1 MNHTLPTCDP
11 VCPTPQATQA
21 YLCGNKALARE
32 LGRRGREANEA
43 MKAEHG
49 KAAAR
54 IFSDRNR
61 HLGQQPGPARPGL
74 DSSPRPSPEGLPCG
88 VLFVDLHGLHAAE
101 AAAVPE
107 AQIGQARA
115 AGCRGLRVCTGTGK
129 HTKVRSRGCGAGQV
143 QGAALTFRVAAR
155 VGVWPASA

>member
-1 MNHTLPTCDP
+1 M
-11 VCPTPQATQA
+11 CPTPQATQA
-21 YLCGNKALARE
+21 YLSGNKALARE

-49 KAAAR
+49 SAAAR

-61 HLGQQPGPARPGL
+61 HLGQQPGPAGTGLAPGP
-74 DSSPRPSPEGLPCG
+74 SPRPEGLAGG

-101 AAAVPE
+101 AEAVLE

-115 AGCRGLRVCTGTGK
+115 AGCRALRVCTGTGK
-129 HTKVRSRGCGAGQV
+129 HTKVR
-143 QGAALTFRVAAR
+143 
-155 VGVWPASA
+155 